1 MVIYIHKQVT
11 SKLRKGDTEMI
22 KEVVVKG
29 KEIMVRYESEVWKFY
44 MKKEDIPFGLKGVH
58 VLPKTVVNFMR
69 QNPDKV
75 R

>member
-1 MVIYIHKQVT
+1 
-11 SKLRKGDTEMI
+11 MI

-44 MKKEDIPFGLKGVH
+44 MKKEDIPFGLTGVR

-69 QNPDKV
+69 QNPNKV

>member
-1 MVIYIHKQVT
+1 
-11 SKLRKGDTEMI
+11 MI

-44 MKKEDIPFGLKGVH
+44 MKKEDIPFGLTGVH

-69 QNPDKV
+69 QNPNKV